1 MNCYLIGIRLT
12 IFQFSFFSPTPAFKM
27 MHLARKRREGER
39 QRKIEDCFREADFKG
54 EGRLNKEGVLKLFAA
69 QNVESE

>member
-1 MNCYLIGIRLT
+1 
-12 IFQFSFFSPTPAFKM
+12 M